1 MCGFAR
7 AHSTPFP
14 CSRSTVLTRLELFVI
29 WEASPPDECNYT
41 PSIRTTLG
49 SKQLGS
55 FGRLQS
61 DKRRLFLTPWYPYA
75 IICI

>member
-1 MCGFAR
+1 
-7 AHSTPFP
+7 
-14 CSRSTVLTRLELFVI
+14 VI
-29 WEASPPDECNYT
+29 LEASPPNEYNYT

-55 FGRLQS
+55 FGRLLF
-61 DKRRLFLTPWYPYA
+61 DKRRLFLTPWYPYE